1 MKGWAI
7 RTATLEDVAV
17 LEDLVRRSA
26 RRLLPAHYSPA
37 QIEAA
42 LGPVFGVDVQ
52 LVRDGTTLVV
62 QDATGRILACG
73 SWSRRRSLFGS
84 DVHHSEAAEPLD
96 PAVDAARIRAFFV
109 DPGHARR
116 GLGKALLEAC
126 EAAIREA
133 GFGEVELVAT
143 LAGQPLYSAHGYA
156 ESGRFGI
163 EVPGVPPLEAVRMR
177 KALRS

>member
-1 MKGWAI
+1 VKGWAI

-84 DVHHSEAAEPLD
+84 DAHHSEAAEPLD